1 MSALVPQEH
10 QIRMRSDERENTK
23 AKTIVQNYKI
33 LLLLCTIQILWEY
46 NAIYLTVFKIIY
58 KVTQKIFYSQ
68 AQFRSVLRP
77 KLAL

>member
-1 MSALVPQEH
+1 MQ
-10 QIRMRSDERENTK
+10 SDERENTK

>member
-1 MSALVPQEH
+1 
-10 QIRMRSDERENTK
+10 MRSDERENTK

-33 LLLLCTIQILWEY
+33 LLLCTIQILWEY